1 MKLLTTLLC
10 LFTALPL
17 LAQDMPKPGEQHQKL
32 ALQAGTW
39 DAVLE
44 VVGPD
49 GKAATSKGVSEMKMA
64 LGGFWLVDDFAAE
77 MMGTPFQ
84 GHGLTGYDPNK
95 GKYVQSWADST
106 APMLMVLEGSYDKA
120 GKVLTMTGMGP
131 GMDGKPAH
139 YRNVTTWK
147 DANSFVFEIFV
158 TGADGA
164 EAPMLKIT
172 YTRRAAKA
180 SDAKAPAKAGK

>member
-1 MKLLTTLLC
+1 MKLLATLLC

-44 VVGPD
+44 GVGPD
-49 GKAATSKGVSEMKMA
+49 GKPSTSKGVSEMKMT
-64 LGGFWLVDDFAAE
+64 LGGWWLVDDFTAE
-77 MMGTPFQ
+77 MMGMPFQ
-84 GHGLTGYDPNK
+84 GHGMTGYDPNK
-95 GKYVQSWADST
+95 GKYVQSWADSMS
-106 APMLMVLEGSYDKA
+106 PMLMVLEGNFDKD

-131 GMDGKPAH
+131 GMDGKPAQ

-147 DANSFVFEIFV
+147 DSNTFVYEIFV
-158 TGADGA
+158 TGADGS

-172 YTRRAAKA
+172 YTRRVVKAGGAKA
-180 SDAKAPAKAGK
+180 SGK